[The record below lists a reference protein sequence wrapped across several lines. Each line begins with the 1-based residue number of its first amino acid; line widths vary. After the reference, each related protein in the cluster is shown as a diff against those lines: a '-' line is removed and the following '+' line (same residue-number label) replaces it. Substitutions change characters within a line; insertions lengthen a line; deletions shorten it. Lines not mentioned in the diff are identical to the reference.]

1 MSRRR
6 RVRQRVRQI
15 RGVPGG
21 SHPIQSGVR
30 VQYPLDVCVSTSC
43 TASFDIRNP
52 QDRDSQEPPSR
63 LLSCACRRW
72 NEPPPDHGASGCAD
86 DGRRSEEHTS
96 ELQSLMLISYAV
108 FCLKKKKYTIIN

>member
-1 MSRRR
+1 MMLFSNINDSPLSSLPERCRE
-6 RVRQRVRQI
+6 RVRQI
-15 RGVPGG
+15 RSEPAG

-72 NEPPPDHGASGCAD
+72 NEPPPDHGA
-86 DGRRSEEHTS
+86 RSEEHTA
-96 ELQSLMLISYAV
+96 ELQPLR
-108 FCLKKKKYTIIN
+108 

>member
-1 MSRRR
+1 MSGFVFFFSSRRR
-6 RVRQRVRQI
+6 LTRGALVTGVQTCALPICSLPERCRERVRQI
-15 RGVPGG
+15 RSEPAG

-72 NEPPPDHGASGCAD
+72 NEPPPEDRKS
-86 DGRRSEEHTS
+86 
-96 ELQSLMLISYAV
+96 V
-108 FCLKKKKYTIIN
+108 V